1 MSETEKGGERE
12 GGEEREEARNE
23 ERIMHGEGESD
34 HLHRNKGRGAAT
46 PIQQASE
53 PLPVTTRVD
62 GSEGLEG
69 PGEQEKTTQGA
80 SHSGG
85 AAGTPPDVDP
95 RLPSQYTTTGRT
107 RPNTATVLGGVTGQR
122 PPPPP
127 VLPPVQEHAHKPVVR
142 RFPTP
147 PPQAASHMVPVHLA
161 PYDQHHIQAPGAI
174 HPGGGPPGY
183 PFPHFP
189 QMNQGIPLGQEQPG
203 PFHNIGGGQAHGR
216 PHNPNQLSHPLHIN

>member
-1 MSETEKGGERE
+1 MGVRASRGPESRKKPPKERVTVVAL
-12 GGEEREEARNE
+12 REHLPTST
-23 ERIMHGEGESD
+23 HGF
-34 HLHRNKGRGAAT
+34 
-46 PIQQASE
+46 QASI
-53 PLPVTTRVD
+53 PPRA
-62 GSEGLEG
+62 G
-69 PGEQEKTTQGA
+69 PGPT
-80 SHSGG
+80 
-85 AAGTPPDVDP
+85 
-95 RLPSQYTTTGRT
+95 LP
-107 RPNTATVLGGVTGQR
+107 ATVLRGVMGQR

-127 VLPPVQEHAHKPVVR
+127 VLPPVQEHEPVVQ

-189 QMNQGIPLGQEQPG
+189 QMNQGIPLGQEHPG
-203 PFHNIGGGQAHGR
+203 PFYNIGGGQAHGR